1 MRLHYMNYRFALFAL
16 LVFLAPNFASAA
28 SPTAGGFEVTGW
40 IPYWRSATGTA
51 DVLPHL
57 DKVTEVNPFVYTV
70 KSDGTLVDNGN
81 IGEDPWKSFIV
92 AAKAKKVRVIPT
104 VMSGSGE
111 LIHDLLSN
119 RDKRAALEDAIVR
132 MVNDNGFD
140 GVDIDFEGKLAE
152 TRDYFSAFLRELY
165 AKMGKKWVMCTI
177 ETRIPN
183 EDRYYGVSVPASAG
197 QFSNDLVEINKYCD
211 RVRIMAYDQQGID
224 LKLKSQVEATGE
236 LHAPV
241 ADPRWVEKV
250 VNFMSKDIA
259 KSKMLIG
266 VPTYGYEYVI
276 TAYAGN
282 QYDYDILWTFN
293 PGYAW
298 PIAQQQG
305 ITAQRNSAGEMFF
318 TYIPNTTTTPPISGG
333 TSATLAA
340 AAASAFATQN
350 NSHTSFRMLTWPD
363 AHSLQT
369 KIDLA
374 KRLGVRG
381 ISVFKW
387 DGGQDPAMW
396 NTLSGVAG
404 TATSLPAQAGG
415 GSTPSTPS
423 TPAASITRT
432 LGLRSTGAD
441 VKTLQRILNASAD
454 TRVAASGVGS
464 PGRETTTF
472 GPATLAALKKFQ
484 VKYGIA
490 KSGQAGYGTVGPKT
504 RAKLN
509 ELLATI

>member
-1 MRLHYMNYRFALFAL
+1 MRLHYMKYRFALFAL
-16 LVFLAPNFASAA
+16 MLLVAPSFASAQ
-28 SPTAGGFEVTGW
+28 TFEVTGW
-40 IPYWRSATGTA
+40 IPYWRTATGTA

-57 DKVTEVNPFVYTV
+57 DKVTEVNPFVYTI
-70 KSDGTLVDNGN
+70 KSDGTLADNGPVT
-81 IGEDPWKSFIV
+81 EDPWKSFI
-92 AAKAKKVRVIPT
+92 AASKAKKVRVIPT
-104 VMSGSGE
+104 VMTGSGALVHE
-111 LIHDLLSN
+111 LLS
-119 RDKRAALEDAIVR
+119 DKTKRTALINEIVK
-132 MVNDNGFD
+132 MVNDNDFD
-140 GVDIDFEGKLAE
+140 GVDIDFEGKQAE
-152 TRDYFSAFLRELY
+152 TKDFFSAFLRELY
-165 AKMGKKWVMCTI
+165 AKMGKKWVMCSI
-177 ETRIPN
+177 ETRIAN
-183 EDRYYGVSVPASAG
+183 EDRYFGVDIPADAG
-197 QFSNDLVEINKYCD
+197 MFANDLVEINKYCD
-211 RVRIMAYDQQGID
+211 RVRLMAYDQQGID

-250 VNFMSKDIA
+250 VNYMSKDIA
-259 KSKMLIG
+259 KSKILIG

-282 QYDYDILWTFN
+282 QYVYDILWTFN

-298 PIAQQQG
+298 PIAREQG
-305 ITAQRNSAGEMFF
+305 ITPQRNTAGEMYF
-318 TYIPNTTTTPPISGG
+318 TYIPNTTTTPPISAG

-381 ISVFKW
+381 VSIFKW
-387 DGGQDPAMW
+387 DGGQDPTMW
-396 NTLSGVAG
+396 NTLAGVAG
-404 TATSLPAQAGG
+404 SSTAA
-415 GSTPSTPS
+415 TPSTPS
-423 TPAASITRT
+423 AAIMRNLAS
-432 LGLRSTGAD
+432 GSTGAD
-441 VKTLQRILNASAD
+441 VRTLQRILNSSVD

-464 PGRETTTF
+464 PGKESATL
-472 GPATLAALKKFQ
+472 GPATVAALKKFQ

-490 KSGQAGYGTVGPKT
+490 KAGVAGYGSVGPKT

-509 ELLATI
+509 ELLAGM